1 MKIHAVKM
9 LNHST
14 CFAIRNKWGR
24 NMRQIT
30 PQSDSNHTLKCRSSH
45 GHLMQVKT
53 SFISCWKSEQ

>member
-24 NMRQIT
+24 KMRQIT
-30 PQSDSNHTLKCRSSH
+30 PQLILENEE
-45 GHLMQVKT
+45 
-53 SFISCWKSEQ
+53 KSKLV

>member
-30 PQSDSNHTLKCRSSH
+30 PQLILENEE
-45 GHLMQVKT
+45 
-53 SFISCWKSEQ
+53 KSKLVQTD

>member
-24 NMRQIT
+24 NMRQISV
-30 PQSDSNHTLKCRSSH
+30 QNDSNRTLK
-45 GHLMQVKT
+45 
-53 SFISCWKSEQ
+53 

>member
-24 NMRQIT
+24 NMRQIIV
-30 PQSDSNHTLKCRSSH
+30 QSDSNHTLK
-45 GHLMQVKT
+45 
-53 SFISCWKSEQ
+53 

>member
-24 NMRQIT
+24 NMRQIA
-30 PQSDSNHTLKCRSSH
+30 PQLILENEE
-45 GHLMQVKT
+45 
-53 SFISCWKSEQ
+53 KSKLVQTD

>member
-30 PQSDSNHTLKCRSSH
+30 VQLILENEE
-45 GHLMQVKT
+45 
-53 SFISCWKSEQ
+53 KSKLW

>member
-14 CFAIRNKWGR
+14 CFAIRNIWGR

-30 PQSDSNHTLKCRSSH
+30 PQSDSNDTLK
-45 GHLMQVKT
+45 
-53 SFISCWKSEQ
+53 

>member
-24 NMRQIT
+24 NMHQISV
-30 PQSDSNHTLKCRSSH
+30 QSDSNHTLK
-45 GHLMQVKT
+45 
-53 SFISCWKSEQ
+53 